1 MFEEFETLEEAQNRA
16 REIYPNKTFPVTLG
30 CVWKSNGYISL
41 VEDKY
46 RLYTDL

>member
-1 MFEEFETLEEAQNRA
+1 MFEELDTLEEAQNRA
-16 REIYPNKTFPVTLG
+16 REIYPNKTFPISLG
-30 CVWKSNGYISL
+30 CVWKSNGFIFM